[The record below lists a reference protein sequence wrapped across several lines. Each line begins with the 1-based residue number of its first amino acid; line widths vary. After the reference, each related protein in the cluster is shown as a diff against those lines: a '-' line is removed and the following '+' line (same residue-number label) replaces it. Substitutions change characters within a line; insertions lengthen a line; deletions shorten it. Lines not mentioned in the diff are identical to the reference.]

1 MNDNKKVQGVDS
13 KIWELSDEIVLPI
26 NVFIYL
32 ANDRAYNNPQRLSK
46 IQAFVDLVEH
56 YLDSLQNEQDAAL
69 NIAKLSRRWN
79 WTRPT
84 VIAYVNKLKA
94 MNAFE
99 VEDSKEGKNVSINSN
114 ILSSPRGGKTSD
126 SRESGDSLQSRPT
139 QPHLSSD
146 ETEENSVTE
155 K

>member
-1 MNDNKKVQGVDS
+1 MNDNKKVQGIDS

-46 IQAFVDLVEH
+46 IQAFVDLVDH

-84 VIAYVNKLKA
+84 VIAYVNNLKA

-99 VEDSKEGKNVSINSN
+99 VKDSKERTFRLIR
-114 ILSSPRGGKTSD
+114 IFFLLQGGAKHPVAEKAETPYSLDQPSHISLPMKRKKT
-126 SRESGDSLQSRPT
+126 L
-139 QPHLSSD
+139 
-146 ETEENSVTE
+146 
-155 K
+155 

>member
-1 MNDNKKVQGVDS
+1 MNDNKKVQGIDR

-84 VIAYVNKLKA
+84 VIAYVNNLKA

-99 VEDSKEGKNVSINSN
+99 VKDSKEGKNVSINPN
-114 ILSSPRGGKTSD
+114 ILSSPRWGKASGV
-126 SRESGDSLQSRPT
+126 RESGDSLQSRPT

>member
-1 MNDNKKVQGVDS
+1 MNDNKKVQGIDS
-13 KIWELSDEIVLPI
+13 KIWDLSDEIVLPI

-84 VIAYVNKLKA
+84 VIAYVNNLKA

-99 VEDSKEGKNVSINSN
+99 VKDSKEGKNVSINPN
-114 ILSSPRGGKTSD
+114 ILSSPRWDKREAAVEKAETPYSLDQPSHISLPMKRKKT
-126 SRESGDSLQSRPT
+126 L
-139 QPHLSSD
+139 
-146 ETEENSVTE
+146 
-155 K
+155 

>member
-1 MNDNKKVQGVDS
+1 MNDNKKVQGIDS

-26 NVFIYL
+26 NVLIYL

-84 VIAYVNKLKA
+84 VIAYVNNLKA

-99 VEDSKEGKNVSINSN
+99 VKDSKDRNVSFVGRN
-114 ILSSPRGGKTSD
+114 IVTVGSAFSCDIAVGDIYSHGMCRAVRSKPAVRTSCCH
-126 SRESGDSLQSRPT
+126 Q
-139 QPHLSSD
+139 
-146 ETEENSVTE
+146 
-155 K
+155 

>member
-1 MNDNKKVQGVDS
+1 MNDNKKVQGIDS

-46 IQAFVDLVEH
+46 IQAFVDLVDH

-79 WTRPT
+79 
-84 VIAYVNKLKA
+84 
-94 MNAFE
+94 
-99 VEDSKEGKNVSINSN
+99 
-114 ILSSPRGGKTSD
+114 
-126 SRESGDSLQSRPT
+126 
-139 QPHLSSD
+139 
-146 ETEENSVTE
+146 
-155 K
+155 

>member
-1 MNDNKKVQGVDS
+1 MNDNKKVQGIDS
-13 KIWELSDEIVLPI
+13 KIWELPDEIVLPI

-84 VIAYVNKLKA
+84 VIAYVNNLKA

-99 VEDSKEGKNVSINSN
+99 VEDSKERTFRLIRIFFLLQGVAKHLIAEKAETPYSLDQPSHIS
-114 ILSSPRGGKTSD
+114 LPMKRRKT
-126 SRESGDSLQSRPT
+126 L
-139 QPHLSSD
+139 
-146 ETEENSVTE
+146 
-155 K
+155 